1 MVFFHAKEEYLNKI
15 LTKGDKKVVSGV
27 IEQYTKGK
35 QIIHPDHIV
44 KLENRSDIEAIEP
57 IYPLTQGLTQKVLS
71 KAIKNALALTKELPE
86 WLDTAYVKKQK
97 WPEWSK
103 PTLNNI
109 RMPPKLF

>member
-1 MVFFHAKEEYLNKI
+1 MSIIKNIIRYPIKGLSGEYLNKI

-27 IEQYTKGK
+27 IEQYSKGK

-71 KAIKNALALTKELPE
+71 KAIKNALELMSDGI
-86 WLDTAYVKKQK
+86 L
-97 WPEWSK
+97 
-103 PTLNNI
+103 
-109 RMPPKLF
+109 